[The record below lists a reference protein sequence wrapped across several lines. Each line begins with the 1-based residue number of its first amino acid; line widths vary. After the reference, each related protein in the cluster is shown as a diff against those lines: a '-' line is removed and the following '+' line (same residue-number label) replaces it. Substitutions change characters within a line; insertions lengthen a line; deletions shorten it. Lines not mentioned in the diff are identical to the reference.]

1 MPPGY
6 QYGPGDAMYSPG
18 IFAKIDS
25 NMLRFDYYFSHWGL
39 ISSSYDLIDSVVHIN
54 RSFTEPSKNF
64 ISIDLWNINV
74 DQENYPLTIW
84 PNNIISQSPSLHF
97 TYVDGNYSSYT
108 PLENDSTQFSLTLN
122 SFVDNRLTGTFA
134 GKLYKQSDTTISVN
148 ISIGQFDV
156 LLRKY

>member
-6 QYGPGDAMYSPG
+6 QYGPGGAMYSPG

-39 ISSSYDLIDSVVHIN
+39 ISSSYDLTDSVVHIN
-54 RSFTEPSKNF
+54 RSFREPSKNS
-64 ISIDLWNINV
+64 ISIDFWNIKV
-74 DQENYPLTIW
+74 DQENYPLTIQ
-84 PNNIISQSPSLHF
+84 PNNLISESPNLHF
-97 TYVDGNYSSYT
+97 VYTDGNYNNYT

-122 SFVDNRLTGTFA
+122 SFIDNRLTGTFA
-134 GKLYKQSDTTISVN
+134 GKLYKQSDTTLSVN